1 MITIEDMMQCYLKA
15 RANKRRSRDAVHFET
30 NLEANLVSL
39 MHEVNAHALRTDS
52 NYAFVVYYPKA
63 REIFATDMRVRVIH
77 HYLEWKL
84 RPIYEAVISNRSF
97 NNRKGMGLHAAIKT
111 FKSDV
116 EELSCGYTED
126 AWIIHLD
133 LKGYFPNA
141 DVEIALSQQL
151 DLIDRY
157 YDGDDKEDVM
167 YMMTACMRADPA
179 RHCNVYVPRSN
190 WSAIAPEKSLFNKP
204 VGVGGAIGFL
214 CWQNAMGLYIN
225 DVVKWL
231 QSHDFLRVVVFVDDI
246 YIVAVDKS
254 RALSLIP
261 EIRQRLDKLNVS
273 LNERK
278 FYCQHCTKAFRIL
291 GVRIKYGREVTDD
304 SVRSHALA
312 GLTKVSSYG
321 NSIMHELGRIQSSVN
336 TYVGMFKTKSMY
348 GTLEKYKKAVLS
360 VLGRYMVWNCG
371 KSCFSLKR
379 KYSFK
384 NMLSRKYGVR
394 L

>member
-97 NNRKGMGLHAAIKT
+97 NNRK
-111 FKSDV
+111 
-116 EELSCGYTED
+116 
-126 AWIIHLD
+126 
-133 LKGYFPNA
+133 
-141 DVEIALSQQL
+141 
-151 DLIDRY
+151 
-157 YDGDDKEDVM
+157 
-167 YMMTACMRADPA
+167 
-179 RHCNVYVPRSN
+179 
-190 WSAIAPEKSLFNKP
+190 
-204 VGVGGAIGFL
+204 
-214 CWQNAMGLYIN
+214 AMGLYIN